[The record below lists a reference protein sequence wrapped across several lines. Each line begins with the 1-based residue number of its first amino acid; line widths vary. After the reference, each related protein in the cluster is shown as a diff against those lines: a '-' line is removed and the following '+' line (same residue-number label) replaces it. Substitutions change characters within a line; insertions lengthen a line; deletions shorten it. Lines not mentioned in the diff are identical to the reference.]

1 MKFLKEKQRF
11 SLRKY
16 KAYGL
21 SSALLGL
28 TLVGVNATVS
38 PLSTFNVYAASSRD
52 DGDIDPEILK
62 KVVLNEYEPDEEV
75 VSVNVEF
82 VDYMTGQVIDRG
94 TAKYG
99 YVRGTDYTGRRSRTY
114 PVGSRILY
122 VKAPLHYVFLDNYQK
137 LYSQPYT
144 YAFDG
149 QPVRMKVFKTS
160 LDFSLGDSAPGVH
173 YNGGSAGSGLYED
186 TSNVTITYKPDETMD
201 AGTK

>member
-28 TLVGVNATVS
+28 TLVGVNATGSSLNTV
-38 PLSTFNVYAASSRD
+38 NAYAATSRD
-52 DGDIDPEILK
+52 DADIDPEILK

-82 VDYMTGQVIDRG
+82 VDHITGQVVGTG

-99 YVRGTDYTGRRSRTY
+99 YARGY
-114 PVGSRILY
+114 
-122 VKAPLHYVFLDNYQK
+122 
-137 LYSQPYT
+137 
-144 YAFDG
+144 
-149 QPVRMKVFKTS
+149 
-160 LDFSLGDSAPGVH
+160 
-173 YNGGSAGSGLYED
+173 
-186 TSNVTITYKPDETMD
+186 
-201 AGTK
+201 